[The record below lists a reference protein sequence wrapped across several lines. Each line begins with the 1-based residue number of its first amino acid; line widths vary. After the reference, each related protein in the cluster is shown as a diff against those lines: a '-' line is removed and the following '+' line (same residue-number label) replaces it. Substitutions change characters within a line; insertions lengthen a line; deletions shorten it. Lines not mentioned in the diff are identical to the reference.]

1 MAENN
6 RVIELTEDIEQ
17 YLVLQAQIKELST
30 QADAIKE
37 RLKAEALKEESGII
51 IAGPHSVRV
60 DERTRSSINVKEFTE
75 AHPRLAAKFTKV
87 SVYNVVTIK

>member
-17 YLVLQAQIKELST
+17 YLVLQAKIKELSAE
-30 QADAIKE
+30 ADAIKE
-37 RLKAEALKEESGII
+37 KLKAEALKEQASVLVV
-51 IAGPHSVRV
+51 GPHSVRV

-75 AHPRLAAKFTKV
+75 AHPRLAAKFTRV